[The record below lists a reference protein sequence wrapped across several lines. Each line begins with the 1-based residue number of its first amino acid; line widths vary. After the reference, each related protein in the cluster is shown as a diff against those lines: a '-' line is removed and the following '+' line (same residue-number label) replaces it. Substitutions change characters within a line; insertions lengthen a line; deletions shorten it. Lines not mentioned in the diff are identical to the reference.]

1 MRAAGASSHTAAVGS
16 RVGEIGVSMRPGP
29 EPPGAGT
36 FNGNEAVFL
45 RPLAVLELENR
56 RPAPTLFCLWTTCSP
71 CDGSARPGLCLDGL
85 WGLGPA
91 LNTGVQQVVQQ
102 QVPPASPRPPSAPQH
117 MACDPPECEVPHGA
131 SGHC

>member
-1 MRAAGASSHTAAVGS
+1 MRAAGASSHTADVGS
-16 RVGEIGVSMRPGP
+16 WAGEIGVLMRPGP

-45 RPLAVLELENR
+45 RPLALLELENR
-56 RPAPTLFCLWTTCSP
+56 SPAPTLFCLWTTCYP
-71 CDGSARPGLCLDGL
+71 CDGSAHPGLCLDGV

-91 LNTGVQQVVQQ
+91 LNTGVQQVVHQ

-117 MACDPPECEVPHGA
+117 TACDPPECEVPHGA